1 MLKCSAKLSSGFCQY
16 FIKIDTSICNKK
28 SKDTG
33 FGETIILKV
42 VLELYW

>member
-1 MLKCSAKLSSGFCQY
+1 MLKYISKLSSGICQY

-33 FGETIILKV
+33 FGETNILKV
-42 VLELYW
+42 VLEL